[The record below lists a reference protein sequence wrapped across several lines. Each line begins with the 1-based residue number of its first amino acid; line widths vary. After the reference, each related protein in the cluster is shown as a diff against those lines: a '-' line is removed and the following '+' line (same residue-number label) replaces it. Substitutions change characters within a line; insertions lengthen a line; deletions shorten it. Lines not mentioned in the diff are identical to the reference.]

1 MGVQDIESHGVT
13 EVSIEDTD
21 ENDSGTIVE
30 EKSIDD
36 TDLEETSDQL
46 RYRPLLHLLQDSGP
60 ERLGARGAY
69 LTRLPSG
76 LALKITLC

>member
-46 RYRPLLHLLQDSGP
+46 RYRPLLHLLQDSV
-60 ERLGARGAY
+60 
-69 LTRLPSG
+69 
-76 LALKITLC
+76 TLSSAQHL